1 MCCFVLYSAPVLE
14 GITTVPLVNGKANFT
29 KLRVSM
35 PADQLS
41 LSFVVQNF
49 EVTTSV
55 EFSVVAPPPSTP
67 QRHVSF
73 LLTGDVRGVS
83 SLSSAAIMLSIT
95 TALSS
100 ELNVDIS
107 RLVNVAV
114 MVSIR
119 NYYGQCL
126 IVFQA
131 LIAAHTV
138 AVTNCFTSE

>member
-14 GITTVPLVNGKANFT
+14 GFTTVPLVNGKTNFT
-29 KLRVSM
+29 KLRVSV

-55 EFSVVAPPPSTP
+55 QFSVVAPPPSTP

-83 SLSSAAIMLSIT
+83 SLSSAAIVLSIT

-114 MVSIR
+114 VVSIR
-119 NYYGQCL
+119 NN
-126 IVFQA
+126 V
-131 LIAAHTV
+131 
-138 AVTNCFTSE
+138 

>member
-29 KLRVSM
+29 KLRVSV

-55 EFSVVAPPPSTP
+55 QFSVVAPLPSTP

-73 LLTGDVRGVS
+73 LLTGDIRGVS

-100 ELNVDIS
+100 ELNIDIS
-107 RLVNVAV
+107 RLVNVAC
-114 MVSIR
+114 
-119 NYYGQCL
+119 GK
-126 IVFQA
+126 
-131 LIAAHTV
+131 H
-138 AVTNCFTSE
+138 